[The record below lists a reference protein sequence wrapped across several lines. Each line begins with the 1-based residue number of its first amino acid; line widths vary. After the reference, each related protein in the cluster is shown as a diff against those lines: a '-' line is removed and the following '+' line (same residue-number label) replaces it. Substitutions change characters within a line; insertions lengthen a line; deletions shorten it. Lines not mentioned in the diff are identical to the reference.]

1 MKVEENIEAPHNR
14 VVLIGRFLNIIS
26 MNNSRFL
33 SNSFINL

>member
-1 MKVEENIEAPHNR
+1 MKVEENIEAPITKWSK
-14 VVLIGRFLNIIS
+14 LAGFYNIIS